1 MWHPRPVT
9 PDVIEDDESIGFDE
23 VERRHVRHVVGIS
36 DFDWVRAG
44 APSPRNL
51 LLVPLAEALAT
62 VSITQVP
69 AITRIVQPS
78 LAAFVA
84 HPFGLTLGAD
94 DVDTHDAVLS
104 EATRVHPA
112 GTIVPLPFR
121 WPDDLR
127 RRQLSK
133 QR

>member
-1 MWHPRPVT
+1 MCQQSVGLLQRGL
-9 PDVIEDDESIGFDE
+9 DEA
-23 VERRHVRHVVGIS
+23 GI
-36 DFDWVRAG
+36 
-44 APSPRNL
+44 
-51 LLVPLAEALAT
+51 AT

-84 HPFGLTLGAD
+84 HPFGLTLGAVN
-94 DVDTHDAVLS
+94 DVETHDAVLRAVLA
-104 EATRVHPA
+104 EAARAHPA

-127 RRQLSK
+127 VRQLRK
-133 QR
+133 ER